1 MMERLAMI
9 GCGKMGEALLSGLLG
24 SGWAVPGDLA
34 VVERSESRR
43 DDLATRYPAVPIY
56 DAPVAFEAAVLA
68 VKPAEA
74 QAACAAL
81 GGASPGTKRVL
92 SIVAGVGSVQI
103 AAWLPPGTAVVRA
116 MPNVAALVGCSATA
130 LAPGPGSGPAD
141 MEWAESV
148 MAAVGDS
155 VQVEEALLD
164 AVTGLSGSGPA
175 YLLLVV
181 EAMTEAGVHAG
192 LSRQQSAALVHSTFA
207 GVSAL
212 LGRSGQTPEA
222 LRSAVTSPAGT
233 TAAGL
238 RVLEDRA
245 TRAAFM
251 AAVESAASR
260 SAELGRKA

>member
-1 MMERLAMI
+1 MERLAI
-9 GCGKMGEALLSGLLG
+9 VGCGKMGEALLSGLIG
-24 SGWAVPGDLA
+24 SGWAQPRELA
-34 VVERSESRR
+34 VVERSSSRR
-43 DDLATRYPAVPIY
+43 EDLATRYPAVRIY
-56 DAPVAFEAAVLA
+56 EVPVAFEAAVLA
-68 VKPAEA
+68 VKPSEAEA
-74 QAACAAL
+74 ACSEL
-81 GGASPGTKRVL
+81 GGASPATARVL
-92 SIVAGVGSVQI
+92 SIVAGIGSERI
-103 AAWLPPGTAVVRA
+103 AGWLPAGTAVVRA

-130 LAPGPGSGPAD
+130 LAPGPRSRHAD

-155 VQVEEALLD
+155 VRVEEPLLD

-175 YLLLVV
+175 YLLLAV

-212 LGRSGQTPEA
+212 LGRSGQSPEA
-222 LRSAVTSPAGT
+222 LRAAVTSPSGT

-238 RVLEDRA
+238 RALEDRA

-251 AAVESAASR
+251 AAVEAATSR
-260 SAELGRKA
+260 SAELGRGV